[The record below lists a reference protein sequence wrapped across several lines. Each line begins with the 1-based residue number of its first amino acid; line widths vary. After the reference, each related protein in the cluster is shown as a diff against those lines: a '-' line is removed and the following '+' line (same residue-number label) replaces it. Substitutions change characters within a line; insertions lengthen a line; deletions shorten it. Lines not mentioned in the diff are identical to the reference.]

1 MPRPKKKYT
10 LPASPVV
17 VMPQPVIES
26 WPAYMDYHTAARYI
40 SETYW
45 TIRNLVKAGKL
56 TAKKLGRRNTV
67 SRVQLDE
74 VWKQTEAVRV
84 AA

>member
-1 MPRPKKKYT
+1 
-10 LPASPVV
+10 
-17 VMPQPVIES
+17 
-26 WPAYMDYHTAARYI
+26 MDYHTAARYI